1 MIKAGL
7 YPRVSTQEQAR
18 DGYSI
23 GEQTERLKAYC
34 EAMGWVVYNT
44 YTDAG
49 YSGGNMDRPGL
60 RALISD
66 AEQHRIDKVVVYK
79 LDRLSRSQKDALH
92 LIEDVFLPNNVDFVS
107 ITENFDTST
116 AFGKAAIGMTACF
129 AQLEKENIR
138 QRMEMG
144 REAKAKSGYYIRS
157 KQLPM
162 GYDYADGKLIIN
174 EDAEIV
180 KMIYKMYLD
189 GYTQREICAFYHERG
204 YYDTLSVRSIGYILR
219 NPVYAGYVLYSGKTY
234 DGIHEPIVTKEDF
247 TAVQRR
253 LAERQAIYKKM
264 NIQTNGDTHTTLL
277 GGMLYCK
284 HCGARYGKSTSGP
297 VNNRYGV
304 YECYSRSKDNIK
316 MVRDPDCKN
325 KIWHVGDL
333 DRIILDALR
342 EIQIDPT
349 TIDRAQNKD
358 NPSRTAIQ
366 RKITQTS
373 EKITRLLDLY
383 ADGKIPVEQ
392 LDDKILQLTR
402 QRDALQAQLSD
413 DLTAITPETAKITV
427 SNLGTV
433 LDIGD
438 RSEIRKIIETLISRI
453 DLDGDDVYISWRF
466 NI

>member
-7 YPRVSTQEQAR
+7 YPRVSTQEQAKE
-18 DGYSI
+18 GYSV
-23 GEQTERLKAYC
+23 GEQKERLKSYC
-34 EAMGWVVYNT
+34 AAMGWTVYNT

-60 RALISD
+60 QAMIKD
-66 AEQHRIDKVVVYK
+66 VEDGKIDKVVVYK

-92 LIEDVFLPNNVDFVS
+92 MIEDVFLPNNVDFVS

-116 AFGKAAIGMTACF
+116 AFGKAAIGMTAVF

-157 KQLPM
+157 KQLPL
-162 GYDYADGKLIIN
+162 GYDYAEGKLIIN
-174 EDAEIV
+174 EDADIV

-189 GYTQREICAFYHERG
+189 GYTQREICAYYHDRG
-204 YYDTLSVRSIGYILR
+204 YIDTLSVRTIGYILR
-219 NPVYAGYVLYSGKTY
+219 NSVYAGYVFYSGKTY

-247 TAVQRR
+247 AAVQRR
-253 LAERQAIYKKM
+253 LAERQAMYKKM
-264 NIQTNGDTHTTLL
+264 NLQTNGDTHTTLL

-284 HCGARYGKSTSGP
+284 RCGARYGKSTSGP

-316 MVRDPDCKN
+316 MVRNPNCKN
-325 KIWHVGDL
+325 KIWRVGDL
-333 DRIILDALR
+333 DRIVLDALR

-349 TIDRAQNKD
+349 TINRAEKKD
-358 NPSRTAIQ
+358 KPSKSAIQ
-366 RKITQTS
+366 RKIAQTS

-392 LDDKILQLTR
+392 LDDKIQQLTS

-433 LDIGD
+433 LNLGD
-438 RSEIRKIIETLISRI
+438 RTEIRKIIETLISRI
-453 DLDGDDVYISWRF
+453 DLDGEDVYISWRF
-466 NI
+466 